1 MTHDIGAI
9 IEALEQYTRGDD
21 HQRAIDAAVEVLR
34 AVESRESAPIADVQ
48 RYRYLRDIKR
58 RDCLTLTGPDAGVWC
73 DAEDEDR
80 NLMLL
85 TEDDLDQAIDAAM
98 QKERKWDAGL
108 AAPAMEGGGVM
119 DTKKI
124 RDAATT
130 LDAERASLNAMRETL
145 ATLEFRNGQT
155 MAKISINGASFD
167 LATMGRESGWMPYA
181 IKSTEAIR
189 AEAIRLVNVRIAAQ
203 QSKVEGAEWALRQV
217 TKATP

>member
-1 MTHDIGAI
+1 MMEIDMTHDIGAI

-34 AVESRESAPIADVQ
+34 AVEPRESATLADAH

-98 QKERKWDAGL
+98 QKERKWDADL
-108 AAPAMEGGGVM
+108 AAPAVEGGCDGH
-119 DTKKI
+119 KKI
-124 RDAATT
+124 RDSATT
-130 LDAERASLNAMRETL
+130 LDAELASLNAMRYNRTL
-145 ATLEFRNGQT
+145 
-155 MAKISINGASFD
+155 
-167 LATMGRESGWMPYA
+167 
-181 IKSTEAIR
+181 
-189 AEAIRLVNVRIAAQ
+189 
-203 QSKVEGAEWALRQV
+203 
-217 TKATP
+217 

>member
-1 MTHDIGAI
+1 MMEIDMTHDIGAI

-34 AVESRESAPIADVQ
+34 AVESRESAILADVQ

-98 QKERKWDAGL
+98 QKESKWDATL
-108 AAPAMEGGGVM
+108 SAPAVEGGCDGH
-119 DTKKI
+119 KKI
-124 RDAATT
+124 RDSATT
-130 LDAERASLNAMRETL
+130 LDAELASLNAMRYNRTL
-145 ATLEFRNGQT
+145 
-155 MAKISINGASFD
+155 
-167 LATMGRESGWMPYA
+167 
-181 IKSTEAIR
+181 
-189 AEAIRLVNVRIAAQ
+189 
-203 QSKVEGAEWALRQV
+203 
-217 TKATP
+217 

>member
-21 HQRAIDAAVEVLR
+21 HQRAIDAAVEVLH
-34 AVESRESAPIADVQ
+34 AVESRESAILADVQ

-108 AAPAMEGGGVM
+108 AAPAVEGGCDGH
-119 DTKKI
+119 KKI
-124 RDAATT
+124 RDSATT
-130 LDAERASLNAMRETL
+130 LDAELASLNAMRYNRTL
-145 ATLEFRNGQT
+145 
-155 MAKISINGASFD
+155 
-167 LATMGRESGWMPYA
+167 
-181 IKSTEAIR
+181 
-189 AEAIRLVNVRIAAQ
+189 
-203 QSKVEGAEWALRQV
+203 
-217 TKATP
+217 

>member
-34 AVESRESAPIADVQ
+34 AVESRESALIADVQ

-85 TEDDLDQAIDAAM
+85 TEDDLDQSIDAAM
-98 QKERKWDAGL
+98 QKERKWDADL
-108 AAPAMEGGGVM
+108 AAPAVEGGCDGH
-119 DTKKI
+119 KKI
-124 RDAATT
+124 RDSATT
-130 LDAERASLNAMRETL
+130 LDAELASLNAMRY
-145 ATLEFRNGQT
+145 N
-155 MAKISINGASFD
+155 
-167 LATMGRESGWMPYA
+167 
-181 IKSTEAIR
+181 R
-189 AEAIRLVNVRIAAQ
+189 AL
-203 QSKVEGAEWALRQV
+203 
-217 TKATP
+217 

>member
-1 MTHDIGAI
+1 MTTPTTPAAAVSLPLVMSEAHDIGAI

-34 AVESRESAPIADVQ
+34 AVESRESALIADVQ

-98 QKERKWDAGL
+98 QKERKWDADI
-108 AAPAMEGGGVM
+108 AAPA
-119 DTKKI
+119 
-124 RDAATT
+124 
-130 LDAERASLNAMRETL
+130 
-145 ATLEFRNGQT
+145 
-155 MAKISINGASFD
+155 
-167 LATMGRESGWMPYA
+167 
-181 IKSTEAIR
+181 
-189 AEAIRLVNVRIAAQ
+189 
-203 QSKVEGAEWALRQV
+203 VEGV
-217 TKATP
+217 